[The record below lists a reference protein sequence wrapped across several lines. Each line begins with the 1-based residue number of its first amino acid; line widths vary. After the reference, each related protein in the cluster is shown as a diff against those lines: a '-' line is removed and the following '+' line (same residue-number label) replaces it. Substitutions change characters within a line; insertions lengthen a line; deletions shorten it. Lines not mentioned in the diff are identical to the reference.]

1 LPYLYFSNS
10 EHPPPKSI
18 DNMNYPGLKTEIRDH
33 IGIIT
38 MSRPEALNALNSEVI
53 NSLQQ
58 ALKSLPRFPD
68 LRALIITGEGKAFV
82 AGADIKELSEMD
94 PAQAFN
100 FSSKGQQTFDR
111 FEKLPFP
118 VIAAINGYALGGGC
132 ELALACDIRIASKN
146 AKFGMPE
153 TSLGLMPG
161 FAGTQRLSRIVG
173 YGNAIYLMTTSKTIN
188 AEEALRMGLVQEIAE
203 PEDLLKVSMEIAKKI
218 TSQGKYAVRA
228 VKEMALR
235 SYQGDFKNSTE
246 LESEVFA
253 GLFHRPE
260 ADEGMKAFIEK
271 RKPNW

>member
-1 LPYLYFSNS
+1 M
-10 EHPPPKSI
+10 
-18 DNMNYPGLKTEIRDH
+18 DYPGLKIEIRDQ

-38 MSRPEALNALNSEVI
+38 MSRPHTLNALNSEVI
-53 NSLQQ
+53 NSLHQ
-58 ALKSLPRFPD
+58 ALKSLPKFPEI
-68 LRALIITGEGKAFV
+68 RALIITGEGKAFI

-100 FSSKGQQTFDR
+100 FSSKGQQTFER
-111 FEKLPFP
+111 FEKLPYP

-132 ELALACDIRIASKN
+132 ELALACDIRIASTD

-173 YGNAIYLMTTSKTIN
+173 YGNAIYLMTTAKTIN
-188 AEEALRMGLVQEIAE
+188 AQEALRMGLVQEVTE
-203 PEDLLKVSMEIAKKI
+203 PGDLLKVTLEMARKI
-218 TSQGKYAVRA
+218 TEQGKYAVRA

-235 SYQGDFKNSTE
+235 SYSFDFKNSSE

>member
-1 LPYLYFSNS
+1 M
-10 EHPPPKSI
+10 
-18 DNMNYPGLKTEIRDH
+18 DYPGLKVEIRDQ

-38 MSRPEALNALNSEVI
+38 MSRPQALNALNTEVI

-68 LRALIITGEGKAFV
+68 IRVLIITGEGKAFV
-82 AGADIKELSEMD
+82 AGADIKELSGMD

-100 FSSKGQQTFDR
+100 FSSKGQQTLER
-111 FEKLPFP
+111 LEKLPYP

-132 ELALACDIRIASKN
+132 ELALACDIRIASEN
-146 AKFGMPE
+146 ARFGMPE

-161 FAGTQRLSRIVG
+161 FAGTQRLSMIVG
-173 YGNAIYLMTTSKTIN
+173 YGNAVYLMTTAKTIN
-188 AEEALRMGLVQEIAE
+188 ADEALRMGLVQEITE
-203 PEDLLKVSMEIAKKI
+203 PENLLKVSMEIAKKI

-235 SYQGDFKNSTE
+235 SYYNDFKNSTE